1 MKINSG
7 LRSLQKNALL
17 TDQANQNSI
26 TMKNFS
32 ETLQHQERFASSEQ
46 LKQAILQ
53 IEIQGKRLSKSMTVR
68 ELFAYK
74 KLVKQFMD
82 ETVRN
87 GIQLKDKIGKDRRGR
102 GRRYKLLEEV
112 DQSLLEMT
120 DDLLQSEKGRIE
132 ILEKVG
138 EIRGMLINILF

>member
-7 LRSLQKNALL
+7 LRSLQKNVLL

-32 ETLQHQERFASSEQ
+32 ETLQHQEQFASSEQ

-53 IEIQGKRLSKSMTVR
+53 IEIQGKRLSKSLTVR

-87 GIQLKDKIGKDRRGR
+87 GIQLTSKIGKDRRGR

-112 DQSLLEMT
+112 DQSLLQMT
-120 DDLLQSEKGRIE
+120 DDLLQSEQGRIE

>member
-7 LRSLQKNALL
+7 LRSLQKNVLL

-32 ETLQHQERFASSEQ
+32 ETLQHQERFASSQQ

-82 ETVRN
+82 ESVRN
-87 GIQLKDKIGKDRRGR
+87 GIQLNNKIGKDRRGR

-120 DDLLQSEKGRIE
+120 DDLLKSEQGRIE
-132 ILEKVG
+132 ILHKVG